1 MSTPVWITPAG
12 FLGTY
17 TEKVSTSISV
27 QATGGTVTYKLI
39 GGSLPGGVRLD
50 ENGAISGTPYSV
62 GITTKSRMVVRA
74 TNQDGVTDRTFDLDI
89 SGPTDPVWL
98 TPPGFLK
105 TGISSQYYSIN
116 GQFIDYQLTAIYDAL
131 PPGQKLRYYLK
142 DLGGRL
148 PPGLRLQEDGRIVGQ
163 IKDSLKLKYKVAN
176 SGGYD
181 LEPYD
186 EYTYDHVLLSSS
198 SLAKSAKFISKVY
211 QFNVTVTD
219 GVSSSTRLF
228 KIKVEDPASLRVDD
242 TLIFSDTLQYLS
254 DASYLL
260 SPQWLTPTDLGY
272 VRANNQEVLELSIYD
287 FNKELG
293 NVTYT
298 TKARDPWL
306 TFTEY
311 RLGNPVVYNN
321 KTYFCIKTHTSTF
334 NFEGQ
339 NWEVNELPP
348 YFNLDETTGALYA
361 KLPYQ
366 PAFSI
371 RYNFRIMALKTDRRT
386 QDYTFSTRKFTL
398 IIKGDIESTIEYVT
412 NANVGTLYVGRQS
425 ELSVV
430 AKHIG
435 TDYSIK
441 YRLVRGNLPEGI
453 TLGTDGTLQ
462 GRIAYDTQTFFHWK
476 QVDNSKLII
485 DGGLTTFDK
494 IFKFTV
500 LASDIYGQSA
510 IEQEFS
516 LQIELPDDKKY
527 TSIYAQPLLPV
538 DQRKQYTTFIND
550 SYTFDRSL
558 IYRLED
564 PAFGIQ
570 QKPQLVIEH
579 GIEQI
584 KLDNF
589 SDGLRR
595 YFYRKKFYFSNVMY
609 SRADDATGNYVYDI
623 VYVTIVD
630 PLEGLA
636 GPKTF
641 SGVTVTPNSAVNMR
655 TALQSIQIKGETVK
669 TDEFLL
675 PRFMRTIQSD
685 TGSPLGFVLVVP
697 LCYALPGKGDTIVKR
712 IAASNFDFRHID
724 FEIDRLIVRDN
735 LTNTGAK
742 YLLFP
747 RKDLIGPNL
756 GEDLSTIYGP
766 EAAPLEPI
774 PLYTEGGDP
783 LELEF

>member
-17 TEKVSTSISV
+17 TEKVSASISV

-39 GGSLPGGVRLD
+39 GGSLPGGIRLSD
-50 ENGAISGTPYSV
+50 TGIISGTPYSV
-62 GITTKSRMVVRA
+62 GVTTKSQIVVRA
-74 TNQDGVTDRTFDLDI
+74 ANNTGITDRTFNLDI
-89 SGPTDPVWL
+89 SGETDPIWL
-98 TPPGFLK
+98 TPTGFLK

-116 GQFIDYQLTAIYDAL
+116 GQFIDYQLTAAYDAL
-131 PPGQKLRYYLK
+131 PPGQKLRYYIQ

-148 PPGLRLQEDGRIVGQ
+148 PPGVRLQEDGRIVGQ
-163 IKDSLKLKYKVAN
+163 IKDSLRLKYKVAN

-186 EYTYDHVLLSSS
+186 EYTYDHVLLSAS
-198 SLAKSAKFISKVY
+198 SLAKNAKFISKVY
-211 QFNVTVTD
+211 QFNVVVTD
-219 GVSSSTRLF
+219 GVASSTRLF

-242 TLIFSDTLQYLS
+242 TLISGDTLQYLS

-260 SPQWLTPTDLGY
+260 SPQWLTPRDLGY
-272 VRANNQEVLELSIYD
+272 IRANNREVLELSIYD

-293 NVTYT
+293 KVTYT
-298 TKARDPWL
+298 TRAKDLWYSY
-306 TFTEY
+306 TQY
-311 RLGNPVVYNN
+311 KLGNPVLYNN
-321 KTYFCIKTHTSTF
+321 KTYFCIKPHTSAF
-334 NFEGQ
+334 NFNSEF
-339 NWEVNELPP
+339 WELNQLPP
-348 YFNLDETTGALYA
+348 YFNLDQNTGALYA
-361 KLPYQ
+361 NLPYQ

-371 RYNFRIMALKTDRRT
+371 RYNFRIMAIKTDRRT
-386 QDYTFSTRKFTL
+386 KDYTFSTRKFTL
-398 IIKGDIESTIEYVT
+398 IIKGDIESTIEYAT
-412 NANVGTLYVGRQS
+412 PADLGTLYVGRQS

-430 AKHIG
+430 ANHIG
-435 TDYSIK
+435 ADYTIK
-441 YRLVRGNLPEGI
+441 YRLVRGTLPEGI
-453 TLGTDGTLQ
+453 TLGNDGTLQ
-462 GRIAYDTQTFFHWK
+462 GRISYDTQTFFHWK
-476 QVDNSKLII
+476 QVDNSSLII
-485 DGGLTTFDK
+485 DGGKTTFDK
-494 IFKFTV
+494 IFRFTV

-516 LQIELPDDKKY
+516 LQIELPDNKKY
-527 TSIYAQPLLPV
+527 TSIYAQPLLPA
-538 DQRKQYTTFIND
+538 DQRKRYSTFIND

-558 IYRLED
+558 IYRLND

-589 SDGLRR
+589 SDALRR
-595 YFYRKKFYFSNVMY
+595 YFYRKKFYFSDVMY
-609 SRADDATGNYVYDI
+609 SKATDAAGNYVYDL

-630 PLEGLA
+630 PLEGLSGA
-636 GPKTF
+636 KTF
-641 SGVTVTPNSAVNMR
+641 SGQTVTPNSAANMR

-675 PRFMRTIQSD
+675 PRFMRTIQPT

-697 LCYALPGKGDTIVKR
+697 LCYALPGKGDSIVKR

-735 LTNTGAK
+735 LTNEGAK

-766 EAAPLEPI
+766 EEEPLAPI